1 MKITFFIGHMGY
13 GGAERVISLL
23 ANDYCRRGWDTDIVM
38 LLSND
43 LAQKLEPGVRLVD
56 LSLGGG
62 SYGKRALRWL
72 KEVRGYLEKE
82 KPDCVVSF
90 IGRINALVL
99 TAALGMKIP
108 IVVSERND
116 PRHDGRGKGMLA
128 YCDALYRT
136 ARAVV
141 FQTKAE
147 QECFSDVVK
156 SKGVIIPNP
165 VSVEGAVRREQEG
178 FHVVTAGRLAEQKNQ
193 KMLVDAMALVRREI
207 PEAKCTIYGE
217 GELRQELEGYV
228 REKGLEDTV
237 FLPGHALDIH
247 EKIADASV
255 FVLSSEYEGLPN
267 ALIEAMMLG
276 IPCITTDYPGAD
288 EVMTDG
294 VTGMI
299 VPCRDAETLAQK
311 LLLLARDG
319 QLWKSLGENARIAA
333 ERYSLE
339 NVMGLW
345 KWAIEAASGRNS
357 ASF

>member
-1 MKITFFIGHMGY
+1 MKVTFFIGHMGY

-72 KEVRGYLEKE
+72 KEIRRLLKRE

-165 VSVEGAVRREQEG
+165 ISVEGAVRREQEG
-178 FHVVTAGRLAEQKNQ
+178 FHVVTAGRLAEQKNH
-193 KMLVDAMALVRREI
+193 KMLVDAMEILRREI
-207 PEAKCTIYGE
+207 PEAKCTIFGE
-217 GELRQELEGYV
+217 GELRQELDAYI
-228 REKGLEDTV
+228 REKGLEDAV

-255 FVLSSEYEGLPN
+255 FVLTSEYEGLPN

-276 IPCITTDYPGAD
+276 IPCVTTDYPGVE
-288 EVMTDG
+288 EVVTDG
-294 VTGMI
+294 VTGLI
-299 VPCRDAETLAQK
+299 VPRADAASLAGR
-311 LLLLARDG
+311 LTELARNRETG
-319 QLWKSLGENARIAA
+319 NTLGENARREA
-333 ERYSLE
+333 EKYHAG
-339 NVMGLW
+339 NV
-345 KWAIEAASGRNS
+345 IEQWRRVIQPGDC
-357 ASF
+357 

>member
-38 LLSND
+38 LLSRD
-43 LAQKLEPGVRLVD
+43 LAQRLEPGVRLVD

-62 SYGKRALRWL
+62 SYLKRAPYWLRQI
-72 KEVRGYLEKE
+72 RGYLKRE

-99 TAALGMKIP
+99 TAALGMNIP

-128 YCDALYRT
+128 FCDALYKT

-147 QECFSDVVK
+147 QECFSAAVK
-156 SKGVIIPNP
+156 AKGVIIPNP
-165 VSVEGAVRREQEG
+165 VSTEGVSRREPKG

-193 KMLVDAMALVRREI
+193 KMLMDAMALVRREI
-207 PEAKCTIYGE
+207 PEASCTIYGE
-217 GELRQELEGYV
+217 GELRQELESYV
-228 REKGLEDTV
+228 REKGLENTV

-247 EKIADASV
+247 EKIADASA
-255 FVLSSEYEGLPN
+255 FVLTSEYEGLPN

-276 IPCITTDYPGAD
+276 IPCVTTDYTGSE
-288 EVMTDG
+288 EVVEDG
-294 VTGMI
+294 VTGLI
-299 VPCRDAETLAQK
+299 VPRGDAETLARK
-311 LLLLARDG
+311 LIGLARDG
-319 QLWKSLGENARIAA
+319 ASGKALGENARVDA
-333 ERYSLE
+333 EKYRTE
-339 NVMGLW
+339 NVIAQW
-345 KWAIEAASGRNS
+345 QNVIEG
-357 ASF
+357 

>member
-1 MKITFFIGHMGY
+1 MKIAFFIGHMGY

-38 LLSND
+38 LLSRD
-43 LAQKLEPGVRLVD
+43 LAQRLEPGVRLVD

-62 SYGKRALRWL
+62 SYLKRAPYWLRQI
-72 KEVRGYLEKE
+72 RGYLKRE

-99 TAALGMKIP
+99 TAALGMNIP

-128 YCDALYRT
+128 FCDALYRT

-147 QECFSDVVK
+147 QECFSEAVK
-156 SKGVIIPNP
+156 AKGVIIPNP
-165 VSVEGAVRREQEG
+165 VSTEGVSRREPKG

-193 KMLVDAMALVRREI
+193 KMLMDAMALVRREI
-207 PEAKCTIYGE
+207 PEASCTIYGE
-217 GELRQELEGYV
+217 GELRQELESYV
-228 REKGLEDTV
+228 REKGLENTV

-247 EKIADASV
+247 EKIADASA
-255 FVLSSEYEGLPN
+255 FVLTSEYEGLPN

-276 IPCITTDYPGAD
+276 IPCVTTDYPGSE
-288 EVMTDG
+288 EVVEDG
-294 VTGMI
+294 VTGLI
-299 VPCRDAETLAQK
+299 VPRRDAGALAQK
-311 LLLLARDG
+311 LIALARDG
-319 QLWKSLGENARIAA
+319 ELGENLGEKARQEA
-333 ERYSLE
+333 EKYRTE
-339 NVMGLW
+339 NVIVQW
-345 KWAIEAASGRNS
+345 QNVIEG
-357 ASF
+357 

>member
-43 LAQKLEPGVRLVD
+43 LAQKLEPGVRLLD
-56 LSLGGG
+56 FSLGGG
-62 SYGKRALRWL
+62 SYLKRAPRWM
-72 KEVRGYLEKE
+72 KEIRGYLKRE

-90 IGRINALVL
+90 IGRINDLVL
-99 TAALGMKIP
+99 TAALGLKLPVI
-108 IVVSERND
+108 VSERND

-128 YCDALYRT
+128 YCDALYKT

-141 FQTKAE
+141 FQTRAE
-147 QECFSDVVK
+147 QECFSGAVK
-156 SKGVIIPNP
+156 AKGVIIPNP
-165 VSVEGAVRREQEG
+165 VSVEGAVRRESEG
-178 FHVVTAGRLAEQKNQ
+178 FRVVTAGRLAEQKNH
-193 KMLVDAMALVRREI
+193 KILMDAMALVRREI
-207 PEAKCTIYGE
+207 PGARCTIYGE
-217 GELRQELEGYV
+217 GELRSELETYV

-255 FVLSSEYEGLPN
+255 FVLTSEYEGLPN

-276 IPCITTDYPGAD
+276 IPCITTDYPGAE
-288 EVMTDG
+288 EVVANG

-299 VPCRDAETLAQK
+299 VPRGDDKELARK
-311 LLLLARDG
+311 LILLARDRETG
-319 QLWKSLGENARIAA
+319 STLGKNARQEA
-333 ERYSLE
+333 EKYRTE
-339 NVMGLW
+339 NVIRQW
-345 KWAIEAASGRNS
+345 RKVIEE
-357 ASF
+357 

>member
-38 LLSND
+38 LLSRD
-43 LAQKLEPGVRLVD
+43 LAQRLEPGVRLVD

-62 SYGKRALRWL
+62 SYLKRAPYWLRQI
-72 KEVRGYLEKE
+72 RGYLKWE

-99 TAALGMKIP
+99 TAALGMNIP

-128 YCDALYRT
+128 FCDALYKT

-141 FQTKAE
+141 FQTNAE
-147 QECFSDVVK
+147 QECFSEAVK
-156 SKGVIIPNP
+156 AKSVIIPNP
-165 VSVEGAVRREQEG
+165 VSTEGVSRREPKG

-193 KMLVDAMALVRREI
+193 KMLMDAMALVRREI
-207 PEAKCTIYGE
+207 PEARCTIYGE
-217 GELRQELEGYV
+217 GELRQELERYV
-228 REKGLEDTV
+228 REKELENTV

-247 EKIADASV
+247 EKIADASA
-255 FVLSSEYEGLPN
+255 FVLTSEYEGLPN

-276 IPCITTDYPGAD
+276 IPCVTTDYPGSE
-288 EVMTDG
+288 EVMEDG
-294 VTGMI
+294 VTGLI
-299 VPCRDAETLAQK
+299 VPRRDAEALAKK
-311 LLLLARDG
+311 LIALARDG
-319 QLWKSLGENARIAA
+319 ASGKALGENARVDA
-333 ERYSLE
+333 EKYRTE
-339 NVMGLW
+339 NV
-345 KWAIEAASGRNS
+345 IEQWRRVIER
-357 ASF
+357 

>member
-1 MKITFFIGHMGY
+1 MKVTFFIGHMGY

-72 KEVRGYLEKE
+72 KEIRRLLKRE

-165 VSVEGAVRREQEG
+165 ISVEGAVRREQEG
-178 FHVVTAGRLAEQKNQ
+178 FHVVTAGRLAEQKNH
-193 KMLVDAMALVRREI
+193 KMLVDAMEILRREI
-207 PEAKCTIYGE
+207 PEAKCTIFGE
-217 GELRQELEGYV
+217 GELRQELDAYI
-228 REKGLEDTV
+228 REKGLEDAV

-255 FVLSSEYEGLPN
+255 FVLTSEYEGLPN

-276 IPCITTDYPGAD
+276 IPCVTTDYPGAE
-288 EVMTDG
+288 EVVTDG
-294 VTGMI
+294 VTGLI
-299 VPCRDAETLAQK
+299 VPRADAASLAGR
-311 LLLLARDG
+311 LTELARNRETG
-319 QLWKSLGENARIAA
+319 NTLGEKARREA
-333 ERYSLE
+333 EKYRAG
-339 NVMGLW
+339 NV
-345 KWAIEAASGRNS
+345 IEQWRGVIQPGDC
-357 ASF
+357 